1 VHRKRRTLAL
11 LVLAA
16 LPFSACAKV
25 AEEEATG
32 PEPAR
37 VVQVKGTNQSR
48 LVLTKKAAERVGIT
62 TAPVGEITGPGG
74 DGVRKVVDYSALIY
88 DADGNAFVYTNP
100 EPLTF
105 VRQPVTVDVIEGD
118 RVVFSD
124 GPSAGTAVVTVG
136 VPELFGIDAGV
147 GGNE

>member
-1 VHRKRRTLAL
+1 MT
-11 LVLAA
+11 
-16 LPFSACAKV
+16 
-25 AEEEATG
+25 EEEATG

-37 VVQVKGTNQSR
+37 VVKVKGTSQSR
-48 LVLTKKAAERVGIT
+48 LLLTQKAAERVGIT
-62 TAPVGEITGPGG
+62 TAPVGEIPGPG
-74 DGVRKVVDYSALIY
+74 DGAVRKVVDYSALIY

-105 VRQPVTVDVIEGD
+105 VRQPVTVDLIEND

-124 GPSAGTAVVTVG
+124 GPSVGTAVVTVG